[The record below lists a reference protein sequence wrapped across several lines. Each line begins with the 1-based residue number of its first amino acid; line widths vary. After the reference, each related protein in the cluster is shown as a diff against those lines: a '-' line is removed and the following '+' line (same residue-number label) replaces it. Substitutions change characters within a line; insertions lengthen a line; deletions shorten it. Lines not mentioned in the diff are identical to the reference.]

1 MQRPHDDYKLE
12 ITVKKVTLNE
22 AVADDRFKLDQ
33 PAGTELV
40 TVGEAGS
47 GKQQ

>member
-12 ITVKKVTLNE
+12 IKVKKVTLNE
-22 AVADDRFKLDQ
+22 LLSDDRFQLHQ
-33 PAGTELV
+33 PAGSELV
-40 TVGEAGS
+40 KVGEAGS